1 MLAIPSLSHALAGA
15 ALLLVIATP
24 AMAQEKTCLLEG
36 DFKIGAQRV
45 LISDC
50 AENRTMPPAEFRE
63 ACKGMS
69 EFTLAGETYTAKL
82 SFSAACPPNPQRA
95 RAAWRRAASGAARAE
110 RTSTVPFR
118 LSCAVLQ
125 PFWSGKPH
133 PEPILLR

>member
-82 SFSAACPPNPQRA
+82 SFSAACPPNPQATCEGIFGGAMNA
-95 RAAWRRAASGAARAE
+95 RYYKRDAKLLEDTRK
-110 RTSTVPFR
+110 
-118 LSCAVLQ
+118 SCLAQ
-125 PFWSGKPH
+125 GGKWSSP
-133 PEPILLR
+133 R